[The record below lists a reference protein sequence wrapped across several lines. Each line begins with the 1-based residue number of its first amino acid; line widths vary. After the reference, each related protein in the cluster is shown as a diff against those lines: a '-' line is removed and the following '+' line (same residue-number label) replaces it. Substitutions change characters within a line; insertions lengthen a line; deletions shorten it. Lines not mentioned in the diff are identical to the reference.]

1 MTASESF
8 KSRTGVFA
16 RFAVT
21 ITLGA
26 MLAACSEAQTETAHD
41 VVRPVK
47 VVEIGAADET
57 RVLDYSGAVTARVEA
72 DLGFRVAG
80 KIVER
85 AVDVGDRVKPG
96 DLLARIDATDYAL
109 SVKTAEANLTAAEK
123 QLETATLTQ
132 KRAEQLTA
140 RKVASQATLD
150 DATLG
155 YQQALASRDAAAAAL
170 QQAENQVGYADLRS
184 EQSGIV
190 TAIGADSG
198 QVVAVGTPVVSVAV
212 DGGKEIEIAVPES
225 DILHFKPDMDVA
237 VGLWTDDKL
246 KLQGKVREIA
256 GSADPRSRTFAVRVS
271 LPDDPRVLLGMTAS
285 VTATVGTDKP
295 MISIPLEALA
305 EKDGKQIVWT
315 ADRVRSTV
323 HARAVE
329 VADFGPDGVLIR
341 SGLAPR
347 DLVVAAGTQFMEENL
362 QVKLPPEVDAASIE
376 ATKTIR

>member
-1 MTASESF
+1 MTVSENL

-16 RFAVT
+16 RLAVT
-21 ITLGA
+21 VALGA
-26 MLAACSEAQTETAHD
+26 MLAACSEAQTEVTHE

-47 VVEIGAADET
+47 VVEIGAADAT
-57 RVLDYSGAVTARVEA
+57 RVLDYSGAVKARVEA

-96 DLLARIDATDYAL
+96 DLLARIDATDYEL
-109 SVKTAEANLTAAEK
+109 SVRTAEANLAAAEK

-132 KRAEQLTA
+132 KRAEQLTS
-140 RKVASQATLD
+140 RKVTSQASLD
-150 DATLG
+150 EATLG

-170 QQAENQVGYADLRS
+170 QQAENQVVYTELRS
-184 EQSGIV
+184 DQSGIV

-198 QVVAVGTPVVSVAV
+198 QVVAVGTPVVTVAV

-225 DILHFKPDMDVA
+225 DILHLKPDMDVA

-315 ADRVRSTV
+315 ADRARSTV

-376 ATKTIR
+376 GPKTIR